1 MDDPSLAVPVLMEKN
16 KKYWEYERVFQW
28 NTGIM
33 DEDGDVCPQRQ
44 MHAKLGR
51 FLYDYSYMQRSN
63 EFLGIPLL
71 EDVPKKKEEEESR
84 ENSD

>member
-1 MDDPSLAVPVLMEKN
+1 MKAF
-16 KKYWEYERVFQW
+16 FQW

-33 DEDGDVCPQRQ
+33 DEDGDVCHQRQ
-44 MHAKLGR
+44 MRAKLGR
-51 FLYDYSYMQRSN
+51 CLYDYSHMQRSN

-71 EDVPKKKEEEESR
+71 EDATKKKEEEESR